1 MKQRTY
7 RGTRYACYLGY
18 FVQAVVNNLAPL
30 LFIVFQTEFH
40 ITYSM
45 ISALV
50 LVNFVT
56 QLIVDVVSVKLVDR
70 IGHRVSLCTAHIL
83 CGVGFLLMG
92 ILPRALGSPFAGLI
106 IATVT
111 YAIGGGLIEV
121 LISPTVES
129 LPGDEKAAAM
139 SLLHSFYCWGQV
151 AVVLISTLTLRAI
164 GTQLWT
170 LLPLVWSVVPFL
182 NALNFLSVPLV
193 PPLPEEKGM
202 PVRSLFSSNLFW
214 IALALMA
221 CAGASELAMSQWA
234 SLFAEK
240 SLGVSKVMGD
250 LLGPCLFA
258 LLMGL
263 GRALYGLYGSR
274 IPVQSALM
282 ACAALCVLSYLL
294 TALAPIP
301 LLSLVGC
308 GLCGLSVSLMWP
320 GVFSLSAANFRRGG
334 TAMFA
339 LLAVFGDLGCS
350 FGPWLAGI
358 ISDVAEKTSFVEMDG
373 LKLGVLFATIFP
385 LVMLMFLI
393 VLRRSRSRGLCKSSA
408 EQV

>member
-1 MKQRTY
+1 M
-7 RGTRYACYLGY
+7 
-18 FVQAVVNNLAPL
+18 
-30 LFIVFQTEFH
+30 
-40 ITYSM
+40 
-45 ISALV
+45 
-50 LVNFVT
+50 
-56 QLIVDVVSVKLVDR
+56 
-70 IGHRVSLCTAHIL
+70 
-83 CGVGFLLMG
+83 
-92 ILPRALGSPFAGLI
+92 
-106 IATVT
+106 
-111 YAIGGGLIEV
+111 
-121 LISPTVES
+121 
-129 LPGDEKAAAM
+129 
-139 SLLHSFYCWGQV
+139 
-151 AVVLISTLTLRAI
+151 
-164 GTQLWT
+164 
-170 LLPLVWSVVPFL
+170 VWSVVPFL
-182 NALNFLSVPLV
+182 NVLNFLSVPLV

-202 PVRSLFSSNLFW
+202 PVRSLFSSKLFW

-339 LLAVFGDLGCS
+339 LLAVFGDLGCA
-350 FGPWLAGI
+350 FGPWLAGV
-358 ISDVAEKTSFVEMDG
+358 ISDVAEKTSFVEMDS

-385 LVMLMFLI
+385 LVMLIFLA
-393 VLRRSRSRGLCKSSA
+393 VLRRSRSQGLRKSSA
-408 EQV
+408 EKE